1 MTAEVARVQMGY
13 SIGWMTLS
21 SLLNDYSDLYGPSS
35 LLLMNIAYFL
45 PSIPLLVVS
54 SFCDDW
60 LDNRFGAP
68 LPHYSKA
75 FYLTAIAVQVQNK
88 PVAM

>member
-60 LDNRFGAP
+60 LDHRFGAALSHHKK
-68 LPHYSKA
+68 LPN
-75 FYLTAIAVQVQNK
+75 LTAIVVQV
-88 PVAM
+88 